1 MSLFGFAF
9 WANRFGFFAEAQRDY
24 FELLLAFVAFIFI
37 DRHRVRFLFFDN
49 LVIRE
54 KKVNTH
60 EGPLLCPM
68 IREIVH

>member
-37 DRHRVRFLFFDN
+37 DRHRVRFLF
-49 LVIRE
+49 LTI
-54 KKVNTH
+54 
-60 EGPLLCPM
+60 
-68 IREIVH
+68 